1 MVSVP
6 VIPGDS
12 SVGAVFPGVAVVY
25 SWDPVNKC
33 YTVPTTIEPE
43 KGYMV
48 AATGDMTIV
57 VSGEPVTTW
66 TAGIKAGWGMIGS
79 VFSDASI
86 ADPDDDPDGS
96 VEAFAYWWDPVS
108 RSFVYTT
115 DIEPGKGYMV
125 ASTQDCALTMS
136 SL

>member
-6 VIPGDS
+6 VIPADN
-12 SVGAVFPGVAVVY
+12 SVEAVFPGVAVVY
-25 SWDPVNKC
+25 SWDPVNKR
-33 YTVPTTIEPE
+33 YTVPTTIEPQ

-48 AATGDMTIV
+48 AVTGDRTIV
-57 VSGEPVTTW
+57 ISGEPVTAWAT
-66 TAGIKAGWGMIGS
+66 GIEAGWDMIGS
-79 VFSDASI
+79 VFNGAGI

-96 VEAFAYWWDPVS
+96 VEAFAYWWNPVS

-125 ASTQDCALTMS
+125 AATRDCALTMS
-136 SL
+136 SP